1 MCWGRSKVSRSGS
14 AAMSSDS
21 WNLSSISSSMH
32 SAAWPVSPCHN
43 AWTAQ
48 RAFPGRVA
56 DVCIWQDIEFWLF
69 RVVVWDSLVC
79 RSARAADM
87 SCSIRAGARARS
99 IPASGTERRAAEWNQ
114 SRICADFG
122 HAVSLCRM
130 IASLRF
136 SGGAFDVIGTTAWWQ
151 SGHWVKA
158 SSSPAYISLC
168 AQNGCPYPALSGHF

>member
-1 MCWGRSKVSRSGS
+1 MSAYGRINPALQGRRVDCLVWMRKGGGYVVQHSG
-14 AAMSSDS
+14 
-21 WNLSSISSSMH
+21 
-32 SAAWPVSPCHN
+32 
-43 AWTAQ
+43 
-48 RAFPGRVA
+48 RG
-56 DVCIWQDIEFWLF
+56 
-69 RVVVWDSLVC
+69 
-79 RSARAADM
+79 
-87 SCSIRAGARARS
+87 RARS

-136 SGGAFDVIGTTAWWQ
+136 SGGAFDVIGTTTWWQ

-168 AQNGCPYPALSGHF
+168 AQNGLPLSRAKWPFLKRIMRAAQADVHMVEVPLWPVRAALCMKELRRSFRMLASCMGGPLSWRG